1 MSSASLPIKIHENPD
16 ALRLLTLDEFVQ
28 RPTIRFYVRNLIP
41 SDSIVIVFGPPKGGK
56 TFSVCDLTMHAAH
69 GLPWYGYQV
78 SKPVRVAYLAGEGTS
93 GLKVRLHAWL
103 GQHDNLEEPGVF
115 RILPEAL
122 SLPDRVDEV
131 IEALREFKPDL
142 VVADTVNAYF
152 GAGDEN
158 STQDMTAFC
167 NAVRRIKEE
176 LACTVLVIHH
186 TGHGDQSRERG
197 SIALRASADVL
208 IQVAKD
214 VSGSGNVGFQVAEA
228 RDMETWPDALA
239 LRLKRVETDWL
250 DDDGQPLATCV
261 VESANSHVTLTGRG
275 KPLGKVQQLLH
286 AMCMEMAKKRDP
298 DQNGEVLLVRFDVA
312 KALEDM
318 VDRRSASMAWPSL
331 AARGLV
337 RLVEP
342 GSVAVRLGSANG
354 A

>member
-1 MSSASLPIKIHENPD
+1 VSVALPIEIQKNPD
-16 ALRLLTLDEFVQ
+16 ALRLLTLEEFVQ
-28 RPTIRFYVRNLIP
+28 RPAIRFYVRNLIP

-78 SKPVRVAYLAGEGTS
+78 SKPVRVAYMAGEGTS

-103 GQHDNLEEPGVF
+103 QEHDNIEEPGLF

-122 SLPDRVDEV
+122 SLPERVDEV
-131 IEALREFKPDL
+131 IEALREFKPDV

-176 LACTVLVIHH
+176 LGCTVLVIHH

-214 VSGSGNVGFQVAEA
+214 TGGSGNVGFQVAEA
-228 RDMETWPDALA
+228 RDMETWPEALA
-239 LRLKRVETDWL
+239 LRLKRVETDWK

-261 VESANSHVTLTGRG
+261 VESADSHVTLTGRG
-275 KPLGKVQQLLH
+275 QPLGKVQQILH
-286 AMCMEMAKKRDP
+286 SMCVSLAKKRELDE
-298 DQNGEVLLVRFDVA
+298 NGEAMLIRADVV
-312 KALEDM
+312 KALDGM
-318 VDRRSASMAWPSL
+318 ADRRSVSMAWPSL
-331 AARGLV
+331 QARGLI

-342 GSVAVRLGSANG
+342 GSVAVKMGNQNG